1 MEMNRFSKEVTD
13 WYAALIGA
21 KARAK
26 LNGRG
31 YAFAVQWPTG
41 RCTVEDD
48 KPMLRQPG
56 MRVIDCDCSGAE
68 YLA

>member
-1 MEMNRFSKEVTD
+1 MSFSQEAED

-41 RCTVEDD
+41 LCTIEDN

-56 MRVIDCDCSGAE
+56 MKVIDCDCTGAE
-68 YLA
+68 CLA